1 MKNRNIDL
9 KALVAKLKNLE
20 KALLNH
26 LLFIVTL
33 AVLLVYL
40 FVVWQIRALAT
51 AEPSPDAETEALT
64 QAKVPRIDQKTID
77 KIQSLENNSPQIQAL
92 FNNARNNPFHE

>member
-1 MKNRNIDL
+1 MKNLNLDL
-9 KALVAKLKNLE
+9 KALAPKLKKLE
-20 KALLNH
+20 KTLLDH

-40 FVVWQIRALAT
+40 FVVWQIRILAT
-51 AEPSPDAETEALT
+51 AEPSPDAEAEALT
-64 QAKVPRIDQKTID
+64 QARIPRIDQKTIG
-77 KIQSLENNSPQIQAL
+77 KIQSLENSSPQIQAL